1 VKQRKLFTGAQGQ
14 AIVADAV
21 GRGSPVLL
29 AHGGGQTR
37 AAWGRTAVALMEAG
51 HQAIAI
57 DMRGHGESEWS
68 PSGAYTF
75 DDFAADLL
83 AIAAQLPEKPA
94 LVGASLG
101 GLAGLIAEGE
111 LQPGVFGFA
120 GTGTPGSSRP

>member
-1 VKQRKLFTGAQGQ
+1 MQDGSQPATARRKRRRLFTGDHGQ
-14 AIVADAV
+14 AIVADVV
-21 GRGSPVLL
+21 GRGAPVVL

-37 AAWGRTAVALMEAG
+37 AAWARTATALMQAG
-51 HQAIAI
+51 QQAIAI

-83 AIAAQLPEKPA
+83 AISAQLSEKPA

-101 GLAGLIAEGE
+101 GLRSE
-111 LQPGVFGFA
+111 
-120 GTGTPGSSRP
+120 

>member
-1 VKQRKLFTGAQGQ
+1 MQRGSEPTTTPEKRRRLFTGAHGQ
-14 AIVADAV
+14 AIVADVV
-21 GRGSPVLL
+21 GRGSPVVL

-37 AAWGRTAVALMEAG
+37 TAWARTATALMHAG

-68 PSGAYTF
+68 PSGAYRF

-83 AIAAQLPEKPA
+83 AISAQLPEKPA

-101 GLAGLIAEGE
+101 GLAGLIAEGGYTT
-111 LQPGVFGFA
+111 LDL
-120 GTGTPGSSRP
+120 